1 MRTKVLILKHDSKN
15 IGDIKHFLEHYVD
28 MEVCAT
34 ISDGASAVATIK
46 KYNPDV
52 ILLDLLLPTK
62 DGIAVME
69 EVNALGNKGYKFIV
83 CGNESQL
90 AFAGAI
96 CKGKM
101 PNIYVYM
108 YDDNISKLD
117 LHQEI
122 LQVAKSKAKDVR
134 IVSSEDHYVISQS
147 KLEVMVTDI
156 IHEIGVPAHIKGYQY
171 LRSSIM
177 MAVNDMD
184 ILNSITKQL
193 YPTIAKEHGTTPS
206 RVERAIRHAIEVAW
220 GRGKTDTI
228 DALFGYFMHTGKCKP
243 TNSEFIA
250 LIADKI
256 RLDTKLESA

>member
-1 MRTKVLILKHDSKN
+1 MRTKVLILKHDSRN
-15 IGDIKHFLEHYVD
+15 IGDLKAYMAHYADLEL
-28 MEVCAT
+28 CGT
-34 ISDGASAVATIK
+34 LCDGAQALTVIK
-46 KYNPDV
+46 KNNPDV
-52 ILLDLLLPTK
+52 ILLDLLLPNK

-83 CGNESQL
+83 TGNESQIS
-90 AFAGAI
+90 FANSI
-96 CKGKM
+96 CKGKLS
-101 PNIYVYM
+101 NIFVYI
-108 YDDNISKLD
+108 YDDNKELD
-117 LHQEI
+117 LHQAI
-122 LQVAKSKAKDVR
+122 QYVAKSKAKD
-134 IVSSEDHYVISQS
+134 IKLINSDDNNAISQA
-147 KLEVMVTDI
+147 KLEVTVTDI

-177 MAVNDMD
+177 MAVKDMD

-193 YPTIAKEHGTTPS
+193 YPTIAKEYGTTSS

-228 DALFGYFMHTGKCKP
+228 DALFGYFANTGKCKP

>member
-1 MRTKVLILKHDSKN
+1 MRTKVLVLKHDSKN
-15 IGDIKHFLEHYVD
+15 IGDLKAFMGHYADLELCAA
-28 MEVCAT
+28 VC
-34 ISDGASAVATIK
+34 DGANAIAAIK

-52 ILLDLLLPTK
+52 ILLDLLLPNK

-69 EVNALGNKGYKFIV
+69 EANALGNRGYKFIV
-83 CGNESQL
+83 NGNESQIN
-90 AFAGAI
+90 FACSI
-96 CKGKM
+96 CKGKL
-101 PNIYVYM
+101 PNIFAYI
-108 YDDNISKLD
+108 YDDNTEID
-117 LHQEI
+117 LHQTI
-122 LQVAKSKAKDVR
+122 LHVAKSKSRDVK
-134 IVSSEDHYVISQS
+134 IVNAEENLAISQN
-147 KLEVMVTDI
+147 KLEVTVTEI

-171 LRSSIM
+171 LRSSII

-193 YPTIAKEHGTTPS
+193 YPTIAKEHKTTPS

-228 DALFGYFMHTGKCKP
+228 DSLFGYFTNTGKCKP

-256 RLDTKLESA
+256 RLETKLESA

>member
-1 MRTKVLILKHDSKN
+1 MRTKVLALKHDSKN
-15 IGDIKHFLEHYVD
+15 IGDLKAFMGHHADLEL
-28 MEVCAT
+28 CAA
-34 ISDGASAVATIK
+34 ISDGATAVSAIR

-52 ILLDLLLPTK
+52 IILDLLLPNK

-83 CGNESQL
+83 NGNSSQIT
-90 AFAGAI
+90 FASSI
-96 CKGKM
+96 CKGRLQ
-101 PNIYVYM
+101 NVFAYI
-108 YDDNISKLD
+108 YDDNSEID
-117 LHQEI
+117 LYQTI
-122 LQVAKSKAKDVR
+122 LRVAKSKAKDVK
-134 IVSSEDHYVISQS
+134 VVNPEENLAISQS
-147 KLEVMVTDI
+147 KLEVTVTEI

-171 LRSSIM
+171 LRSSII

-228 DALFGYFMHTGKCKP
+228 DALFGYFTNTGKCKP

-256 RLDTKLESA
+256 RLESKLESA

>member
-15 IGDIKHFLEHYVD
+15 IGDLKAFMAHYADLEL
-28 MEVCAT
+28 CAT
-34 ISDGASAVATIK
+34 VCDGAAALPAIK

-52 ILLDLLLPTK
+52 ILLDLLLPNK

-83 CGNESQL
+83 SGNESQISL
-90 AFAGAI
+90 AGSI
-96 CKGKM
+96 CKGRL
-101 PNIYVYM
+101 PNIFAYI
-108 YDDNISKLD
+108 YDDNTAPD
-117 LHQEI
+117 LHQTI
-122 LQVAKSKAKDVR
+122 LHVARSKTKDVK
-134 IVSSEDHYVISQS
+134 IVNSEENFAISQS
-147 KLEVMVTDI
+147 KLEVTVTDI

-171 LRSSIM
+171 LRSSII

-193 YPTIAKEHGTTPS
+193 YPTIAKEHSTTPS

-228 DALFGYFMHTGKCKP
+228 DALFGYFTNTGKCKP

-256 RLDTKLESA
+256 RLETKLESA